1 MSQTAHQPT
10 NPSASGRGG
19 LRARLETFAARFRRP
34 GWRIAATLLGI
45 ALLAAVPLLN
55 LKSYYMGVL
64 CRILM
69 YTILAGSLNAINGY
83 SGQFN
88 IGHAGF
94 FGIGAYTS
102 ALLSL
107 RLGVPFWLALPAAG
121 LLAMLVG
128 LIVALPT
135 LRLRGIYLAIVTLGA
150 SEIIRLIILNWMS
163 LTGGPNGLRGIPA
176 PVLFGIKFSRS
187 QQYYYIFLVLS
198 LVFYFM
204 TKRIIDSRIGRAWI
218 SIREDETAARSLGVE
233 SMRYKALN
241 FMYGSFWA
249 GIAGGAFSPYFKFI
263 SSDMFSLDEGFNILS
278 MVIIG
283 GQGTLVGPIVGA
295 IIVNFLTEF
304 LRPISQ
310 YRLVVYAML
319 IIAMMWLRPQG
330 LVGASRSV
338 LAERKAGLR
347 RRRHPTAPADTAV
360 KGGP

>member
-1 MSQTAHQPT
+1 MTIP
-10 NPSASGRGG
+10 PSLSALFQKKGM
-19 LRARLETFAARFRRP
+19 
-34 GWRIAATLLGI
+34 RISLGILGI
-45 ALLAAVPLLN
+45 ALLALIPQLN

-64 CRILM
+64 CRILL
-69 YTILAGSLNAINGY
+69 YTILAGSLNVINGY

-102 ALLSL
+102 AILSL
-107 RLGVPFWLALPAAG
+107 QLKMPFWIALPISG
-121 LLAMLVG
+121 LLAMIVG

-135 LRLRGIYLAIVTLGA
+135 LRLKGIYLAIVTLGA
-150 SEIIRLIILNWMS
+150 SEIIRLIALNWMS

-176 PVLFGIKFSRS
+176 PVLFGLKFSRS

-204 TKRIIDSRIGRAWI
+204 TRRIIQSRIGRAWI

-233 SMRYKALN
+233 TMRFKAAN
-241 FMYGSFWA
+241 FMYGAFWA

-283 GQGTLVGPIVGA
+283 GQGTLAGPIVGA

-310 YRLVVYAML
+310 YRLVVYAIL

-330 LVGASRSV
+330 LVGVSKSV
-338 LAERKAGLR
+338 LAERRFGRGR
-347 RRRHPTAPADTAV
+347 RVHRR
-360 KGGP
+360 

>member
-1 MSQTAHQPT
+1 MTMP
-10 NPSASGRGG
+10 PKLSA
-19 LRARLETFAARFRRP
+19 LLQKKEV
-34 GWRIAATLLGI
+34 RILLGVLGI
-45 ALLAAVPLLN
+45 ALLALIPLFN

-64 CRILM
+64 CRILL
-69 YTILAGSLNAINGY
+69 YTILAGSLNVINGY

-102 ALLSL
+102 AILSL
-107 RLGVPFWLALPAAG
+107 QLKVPFWLALPISG
-121 LLAMLVG
+121 LLAMIVG

-135 LRLRGIYLAIVTLGA
+135 LRLKGIYLAIVTLGA
-150 SEIIRLIILNWMS
+150 SEIIRLIALNWMS

-176 PVLFGIKFSRS
+176 PVLFGLKFSRS

-204 TKRIIDSRIGRAWI
+204 TRRIIQSRIGRAWI

-233 SMRYKALN
+233 TLRFKAAN
-241 FMYGSFWA
+241 FMYGAFWA

-283 GQGTLVGPIVGA
+283 GQGTLAGPIVGA
-295 IIVNFLTEF
+295 VIVNFLTEF

-310 YRLVVYAML
+310 YRLVVYAIL

-330 LVGASRSV
+330 LVGVSKSV
-338 LAERKAGLR
+338 LAERRFGRGR
-347 RRRHPTAPADTAV
+347 RAHRR
-360 KGGP
+360 

>member
-1 MSQTAHQPT
+1 MTVPPRMAALLQKK
-10 NPSASGRGG
+10 
-19 LRARLETFAARFRRP
+19 AAR
-34 GWRIAATLLGI
+34 ISLAILGI
-45 ALLAAVPLLN
+45 ALLAAIPQLN

-64 CRILM
+64 CRILL
-69 YTILAGSLNAINGY
+69 YTILAGSLNVINGY

-102 ALLSL
+102 AILSL
-107 RLGVPFWLALPAAG
+107 QLKVPFWLALPISG
-121 LLAMLVG
+121 LLAMVVG

-135 LRLRGIYLAIVTLGA
+135 LRLKGIYLAIVTLGA
-150 SEIIRLIILNWMS
+150 SEIIRLIALNWMN

-176 PVLFGIKFSRS
+176 PVLFGLKFSRS

-198 LVFYFM
+198 LIFYFM
-204 TKRIIDSRIGRAWI
+204 TRRIIQSRIGRAWI

-233 SMRYKALN
+233 TMRFKAMN
-241 FMYGSFWA
+241 FMYGAFWA

-283 GQGTLVGPIVGA
+283 GQGTLAGPIVGA
-295 IIVNFLTEF
+295 VIVNFLTEV

-310 YRLVVYAML
+310 YRLVVYAIL

-330 LVGASRSV
+330 LVGVSKSV
-338 LAERKAGLR
+338 LAERKFGRGR
-347 RRRHPTAPADTAV
+347 RTHRR
-360 KGGP
+360 

>member
-1 MSQTAHQPT
+1 MTIP
-10 NPSASGRGG
+10 PRLSALFQKKGV
-19 LRARLETFAARFRRP
+19 
-34 GWRIAATLLGI
+34 RISLGILGI
-45 ALLAAVPLLN
+45 ALLALIPQLN

-64 CRILM
+64 CRILL
-69 YTILAGSLNAINGY
+69 YTILAGSLNVINGY

-102 ALLSL
+102 AILSL
-107 RLGVPFWLALPAAG
+107 QLKLPFWLALPISG
-121 LLAMLVG
+121 LLAMIVG

-135 LRLRGIYLAIVTLGA
+135 LRLKGIYLAIVTLGA
-150 SEIIRLIILNWMS
+150 SEIIRLIALNWMS

-176 PVLFGIKFSRS
+176 PVLFGLKFSRS

-204 TKRIIDSRIGRAWI
+204 TRRIIQSRIGRAWI

-233 SMRYKALN
+233 TMRFKAAN
-241 FMYGSFWA
+241 FMYGAFWA

-283 GQGTLVGPIVGA
+283 GQGTLAGPIVGA

-310 YRLVVYAML
+310 YRLVVYAIL

-330 LVGASRSV
+330 LVGVSKSV
-338 LAERKAGLR
+338 LAERRFGRGR
-347 RRRHPTAPADTAV
+347 RVHRR
-360 KGGP
+360 

>member
-1 MSQTAHQPT
+1 MTIP
-10 NPSASGRGG
+10 PSLSALFQKKGM
-19 LRARLETFAARFRRP
+19 
-34 GWRIAATLLGI
+34 RISLGILGI
-45 ALLAAVPLLN
+45 ALLALIPQLN

-64 CRILM
+64 CRILL
-69 YTILAGSLNAINGY
+69 YTILAGSLNVINGY

-102 ALLSL
+102 AILSL
-107 RLGVPFWLALPAAG
+107 QLKMPFWIALPISG
-121 LLAMLVG
+121 LLAMIVG

-135 LRLRGIYLAIVTLGA
+135 LRLKGIYLAIVTLGA
-150 SEIIRLIILNWMS
+150 SEIIRLIALNWMS

-176 PVLFGIKFSRS
+176 PVLFGLKFSRS

-204 TKRIIDSRIGRAWI
+204 TRRIIQSRIGRAWI

-233 SMRYKALN
+233 TMRFKAAN
-241 FMYGSFWA
+241 FMYGAFWA

-283 GQGTLVGPIVGA
+283 GQGTLAGPIVGA

-310 YRLVVYAML
+310 YRLVVYAIL

-330 LVGASRSV
+330 LVGVSKSV
-338 LAERKAGLR
+338 LAERRFGRSR
-347 RRRHPTAPADTAV
+347 RVHRR
-360 KGGP
+360 

>member
-1 MSQTAHQPT
+1 MKIRLPLKTIAIVI
-10 NPSASGRGG
+10 G
-19 LRARLETFAARFRRP
+19 LV
-34 GWRIAATLLGI
+34 I
-45 ALLAAVPLLN
+45 LAILPLFN

-69 YTILAGSLNAINGY
+69 YVILAGSLNVINGY

-102 ALLSL
+102 ALLAL
-107 RLGVPFWLALPAAG
+107 RLGFPFWAALPIAG
-121 LLAMLVG
+121 ILAMIVG

-150 SEIIRLIILNWMS
+150 SEIIRLIALNWMS

-176 PVLFGIKFSRS
+176 PVLFGMKFSKS
-187 QQYYYIFLVLS
+187 QQYYYIFFVLVL
-198 LVFYFM
+198 VFFF
-204 TKRIIDSRIGRAWI
+204 TTQRIIKSRIGRAWI

-233 SMRYKALN
+233 TMKFKAIN
-241 FMYGSFWA
+241 FMYGAFWA
-249 GIAGGAFSPYFKFI
+249 GIAGGAFAPYFKFI

-283 GQGTLVGPIVGA
+283 GQGTLVGPVVGA
-295 IIVNFLTEF
+295 VIVNLLTEV

-310 YRLVVYAML
+310 YRLVVYAIL
-319 IIAMMWLRPQG
+319 IITMMWLRPQG
-330 LVGASRSV
+330 LVGASKSV
-338 LAERKAGLR
+338 LAERKVGFGR
-347 RRRHPTAPADTAV
+347 R
-360 KGGP
+360 KKQG

>member
-1 MSQTAHQPT
+1 MTIP
-10 NPSASGRGG
+10 PSISALFQKKGM
-19 LRARLETFAARFRRP
+19 
-34 GWRIAATLLGI
+34 RISLGILGI
-45 ALLAAVPLLN
+45 ALLALIPQLN

-64 CRILM
+64 CRILL
-69 YTILAGSLNAINGY
+69 YTILAGSLNVINGY

-102 ALLSL
+102 AILSL
-107 RLGVPFWLALPAAG
+107 QLKMPFWIALPISG
-121 LLAMLVG
+121 LLAMIVG

-135 LRLRGIYLAIVTLGA
+135 LRLKGIYLAIVTLGA
-150 SEIIRLIILNWMS
+150 SEIIRLIALNWMS

-176 PVLFGIKFSRS
+176 PVLFGLKFSRS

-204 TKRIIDSRIGRAWI
+204 TRRIIQSRIGRAWI

-233 SMRYKALN
+233 TMRFKAAN
-241 FMYGSFWA
+241 FMYGAFWA

-283 GQGTLVGPIVGA
+283 GQGTLAGPIVGA

-310 YRLVVYAML
+310 YRLVVYAIL

-330 LVGASRSV
+330 LVGVSKSV
-338 LAERKAGLR
+338 LAERRFGRSR
-347 RRRHPTAPADTAV
+347 RVHRR
-360 KGGP
+360 

>member
-1 MSQTAHQPT
+1 MTLP
-10 NPSASGRGG
+10 P
-19 LRARLETFAARFRRP
+19 RLAVLLQKKAI
-34 GWRIAATLLGI
+34 RISLAILGI
-45 ALLAAVPLLN
+45 ALLAAIPQLN

-64 CRILM
+64 CRILL
-69 YTILAGSLNAINGY
+69 YTILAGSLNVINGY

-102 ALLSL
+102 AILSL
-107 RLGVPFWLALPAAG
+107 QLKMPFLLALPVSG
-121 LLAMLVG
+121 LLAMCVG

-135 LRLRGIYLAIVTLGA
+135 LRLKGIYLAIVTLGA
-150 SEIIRLIILNWMS
+150 SEIIRLIALNWMS

-176 PVLFGIKFSRS
+176 PVLFGLKFSRS

-198 LVFYFM
+198 LIFYFM
-204 TKRIIDSRIGRAWI
+204 TRRIIQSRIGRAWI

-233 SMRYKALN
+233 TMRFKAMN
-241 FMYGSFWA
+241 FMYGAFWA

-283 GQGTLVGPIVGA
+283 GQGTLAGPIVGA
-295 IIVNFLTEF
+295 VIVNFLTEF

-310 YRLVVYAML
+310 YRLVVYAIL

-330 LVGASRSV
+330 LVGVSKSV
-338 LAERKAGLR
+338 LAERKFGRGR
-347 RRRHPTAPADTAV
+347 RTHRR
-360 KGGP
+360 